1 MATRKGTPVEPGI
14 LARVVAGLGY
24 AATGKTPEWFG
35 PGEPIAPVAQD
46 ESQGRQLDFIAGYN
60 LQTTPRKAG
69 TEGVG
74 FADLRALA
82 DNYDLLRLLIETRKD
97 QVAAIGWKIS
107 PKAEKAKSDARCD
120 EITAFL
126 ASPDREHS
134 WDEWLRMLIEDLLVL
149 DAPAVY
155 KRRTNGGQLYALE
168 PVDGSTIK
176 RVLDA
181 SGRTPM
187 PPEAAYQQ
195 ILKGVVAS
203 SYTRE
208 ELIYKPRNPRTHRVY
223 GFSPVEQ
230 VVMTVNIALR
240 RQLHTLDYY
249 TEGSIPDALCGVSD
263 TWNVQNIKDF
273 QAYWDVIQTDD
284 RAARRRLKFVPGD
297 VAKGFRETKQSPLKD
312 VFDEWLARVCCF
324 AFSIEPTPFV
334 AQVNRSVAETAREQ
348 SLTEG
353 LAPIKRWVKSLVD
366 RVIAT
371 EFNAP
376 DLHFMWDDQEVIDS
390 KTAADIDAVYVNAKI
405 KHPDEIRTRLGLDPL
420 TPEQKADM
428 KPAPAPGFG
437 MPGGDGGRG
446 GDTVTPVT
454 GA

>member
-1 MATRKGTPVEPGI
+1 MPTRNGTPVEPGI
-14 LARVVAGLGY
+14 LARVVAGFGL
-24 AATGKTPEWFG
+24 AVTGKTPEWFG
-35 PGEPIAPVAQD
+35 PGVPMQPVAQ
-46 ESQGRQLDFIAGYN
+46 EETQGRQLDFIAGYN

-69 TEGVG
+69 TEGIG

-97 QVAAIGWKIS
+97 QIAAIGWKIS
-107 PKAEKAKSDARCD
+107 PKAEKAKSDSRCD
-120 EITAFL
+120 EIAAFL
-126 ASPDREHS
+126 ASPDKEHS

-149 DAPAVY
+149 DAPAAY

-181 SGRTPM
+181 SGRTPI
-187 PPEAAYQQ
+187 PPDTAYQQ
-195 ILKGVVAS
+195 VLKGVVAS

-223 GFSPVEQ
+223 GFGPVEQ
-230 VVMTVNIALR
+230 IVMTVNIALR

-249 TEGSIPDALCGVSD
+249 TEGSIPDALIGVPDS
-263 TWNVQNIKDF
+263 WSAQQIKEY
-273 QAYWDVIQTDD
+273 QAYWDVLMTDD

-297 VAKGFRETKQSPLKD
+297 MSKGLRETKQPPLKD

-366 RVIAT
+366 QVIAT
-371 EFNAP
+371 EFGAP
-376 DLHFMWDDQEVIDS
+376 DLQFSWDDAEVIDAKS
-390 KTAADIDAVYVNAKI
+390 AADIDAIYVNAKI
-405 KHPDEIRTRLGLDPL
+405 KHPDEVRTRLGLDPL
-420 TPEQKADM
+420 TREQKADM

-437 MPGGDGGRG
+437 APGGDGGQ
-446 GDTVTPVT
+446 GDGTVTPVT